1 MFLFQ
6 YVLYVKN
13 SGNLQIFITLTLK
26 KVQPFGFFQFKVIYK
41 STTKDAT
48 VAHYVKNVRIRS
60 YSGPYFPAFG
70 LNTDRYGVSL
80 RVQSE
85 CGKMRTR
92 ITPNT
97 DIFHS
102 VTRTSTSSTQK
113 QNQIPSQL
121 LSGHHLFLDYL
132 GYSVFYSSL
141 LVENNV
147 KL

>member
-6 YVLYVKN
+6 YVSYVKN

-26 KVQPFGFFQFKVIYK
+26 KVQPFGLCQFKVIYK
-41 STTKDAT
+41 LTTKDAI
-48 VAHYVKNVRIRS
+48 VAHCVKHVRIRS
-60 YSGPYFPAFG
+60 YSGPHFPAFG

-102 VTRTSTSSTQK
+102 VARTSSSSTEK

-121 LSGHHLFLDYL
+121 LSEHHLFLDYL

-141 LVENNV
+141 LVENKV